1 MAKDQSG
8 SEPAHHPDQDD
19 LAEEGQIDDDGGFVE
34 DDEDEPGE
42 DHGHPAAEEVD
53 DENEEEEGEDTS
65 GTGGTNDDEEEDEET
80 AQITN
85 ELLEAQTLQAMAQ
98 SRSAER
104 RRQHA
109 SPRRGPVIGGSG
121 GSPDDDPDDDE
132 VPGTNPDPD
141 PRGPNPAPAN
151 RRRPARNPLAPVA
164 PFGSEAQC
172 IPGRAQPRILI
183 QADVDPWISEE
194 LDNKTLAAMRI
205 QALFPVLPIQLG
217 WIFPYFELAED
228 RPQVAD
234 TDFCWE
240 LITENN
246 VRALL
251 ATRPWEVLENSD
263 GAISFETDVGGRL
276 GLAIRQ
282 YQSYEKANRQ
292 AYWESTHS
300 FPILPASAEAYPWL
314 TVYHKER
321 NNRRSHAG
329 NRWKGFLQ
337 VLIVAMQEGWCDL
350 DILLDSFFLHFPRR
364 HESVIWYPGY
374 ESRQAN
380 IKNRRLNRPEPT
392 DLLEALD
399 ECNGADSWR
408 NHYRDSPQDHPA
420 RQIARLTDKFFGVH
434 TADAE

>member
-1 MAKDQSG
+1 MAKAQAG
-8 SEPAHHPDQDD
+8 SEPAHHPHQDD
-19 LAEEGQIDDDGGFVE
+19 LAEEGQIDDDGGLAE

-42 DHGHPAAEEVD
+42 DHGHPAAEEAD

-65 GTGGTNDDEEEDEET
+65 DTGGTNDDEEEDEET

-109 SPRRGPVIGGSG
+109 SPRCGPVIGGSG

-132 VPGTNPDPD
+132 VPGANPDPD
-141 PRGPNPAPAN
+141 PRGPNPAPAS

-164 PFGSEAQC
+164 PFRSEAQC

-183 QADVDPWISEE
+183 QADVDPWISDE

-217 WIFPYFELAED
+217 WISPYFELAED

-246 VRALL
+246 
-251 ATRPWEVLENSD
+251 
-263 GAISFETDVGGRL
+263 
-276 GLAIRQ
+276 
-282 YQSYEKANRQ
+282 
-292 AYWESTHS
+292 
-300 FPILPASAEAYPWL
+300 
-314 TVYHKER
+314 
-321 NNRRSHAG
+321 
-329 NRWKGFLQ
+329 